1 MKILI
6 IGATGRTGQRALSQL
21 LRRGDEVTAF
31 VRRPAAVTA
40 SGNRLSI
47 VVGDARDASA
57 ISRAVVGQDAVFTA
71 FGPRSLKKDDV
82 QEVMM
87 RHLVDAMKTQSV
99 RRLVNLSSW
108 ALRPARLDFV
118 TRTIVTPL
126 LARHVMADKERGEAI
141 LFASDL
147 DYVNIRPG
155 RLLNSNARGNVKAS
169 VDGAGLK
176 QTITREDLAAFMIG
190 QLSDNAWVRRSV
202 FVGY

>member
-1 MKILI
+1 
-6 IGATGRTGQRALSQL
+6 
-21 LRRGDEVTAF
+21 
-31 VRRPAAVTA
+31 
-40 SGNRLSI
+40 
-47 VVGDARDASA
+47 
-57 ISRAVVGQDAVFTA
+57 
-71 FGPRSLKKDDV
+71 
-82 QEVMM
+82 M

-108 ALRPARLDFV
+108 ALRPARLDFI
-118 TRTIVTPL
+118 TRKIVIPL

-169 VDGAGLK
+169 VDGSGLK

-190 QLSDNAWVRRSV
+190 QLSDNAWGRRSV